1 MTTDFILKLFT
12 GYGQKMYRL
21 LLAFLFFVTLGTIF
35 FWSQATLTLPPG
47 AEEATKKATK
57 EAALSEQ
64 ASPKWADRIV
74 YSADLLI
81 PVLDLR
87 AGDTRIVTNSA
98 MWFYEV
104 VQIFVGWLLIAL
116 LIAWITAVAKG
127 DR

>member
-1 MTTDFILKLFT
+1 MI
-12 GYGQKMYRL
+12 
-21 LLAFLFFVTLGTIF
+21 V
-35 FWSQATLTLPPG
+35 FWSQATLTQPPG
-47 AEEATKKATK
+47 TKHTEKVM
-57 EAALSEQ
+57 LLEQ

-87 AGDTRIVTNSA
+87 AGDTRIAANSV

-104 VQIFVGWLLIAL
+104 VQIFIGWLLIAL